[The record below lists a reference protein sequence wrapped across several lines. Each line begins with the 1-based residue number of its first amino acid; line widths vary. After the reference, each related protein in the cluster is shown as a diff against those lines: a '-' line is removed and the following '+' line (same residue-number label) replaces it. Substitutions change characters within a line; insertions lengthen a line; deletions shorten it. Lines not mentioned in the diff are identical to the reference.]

1 MHTITLNIEDDAF
14 KKFMNTMKQFT
25 KDEIHIEDLDNAI
38 TQYPNISFEDA
49 EKKVQN
55 AVNNI
60 SKNKGLS
67 EEEVFTKIL
76 NQ

>member
-1 MHTITLNIEDDAF
+1 M
-14 KKFMNTMKQFT
+14 
-25 KDEIHIEDLDNAI
+25 
-38 TQYPNISFEDA
+38 SFEDA
-49 EKKVQN
+49 QKKVQN

-67 EEEVFTKIL
+67 EEEVFNKIL